1 MTSIDQKTLADLRSK
16 ARQIRRLII
25 SMLTKAGSGHPGG
38 SLSATDL
45 LTVLFYR
52 VLRHNPREPKWEDRD
67 RFHLSKGHCCPLL
80 YAILAD
86 TGYFPLERLDTL
98 RKIGS
103 PLQGHPDPRTPGI
116 DVGSGSLGQGL
127 SVAMGMALAGR
138 VDKKSYRVY
147 VLLGDGELQEG
158 NVWEAAMAAAHF
170 KTDSLCAIVD
180 RNGFQID
187 GPTRDVMSIEPLADK
202 WKSFGWHVISIDGHD
217 IGQIAAAYAEAAAVK
232 GKPSV
237 IIARTVKGKGVSFM
251 EHSLD
256 FHGRSPTKEECERAL
271 KELA

>member
-1 MTSIDQKTLADLRSK
+1 
-16 ARQIRRLII
+16 
-25 SMLTKAGSGHPGG
+25 
-38 SLSATDL
+38 
-45 LTVLFYR
+45 
-52 VLRHNPREPKWEDRD
+52 
-67 RFHLSKGHCCPLL
+67 
-80 YAILAD
+80 
-86 TGYFPLERLDTL
+86 
-98 RKIGS
+98 
-103 PLQGHPDPRTPGI
+103 
-116 DVGSGSLGQGL
+116 
-127 SVAMGMALAGR
+127 MGMALAGR